1 MTICRRMLRF
11 EIPDMTGV
19 AGRGESPLEERM
31 EPIIKIEHL
40 DKTFSSKEG
49 EVHALKDVSLD
60 IFKGDIFGIIGMSGA
75 GKSTLVRCLNFLE
88 RPTAGNVTV
97 DGRELASLTE
107 KELREARKD
116 IGMIFQHF
124 NLLMQRNVIDNV
136 CFPMEI
142 AGIKKREAR
151 QKAMEYLKV
160 VGLEEKARAYPA
172 QLSGGQKQRVAIAR
186 VLASD
191 PKILLCDEATSA
203 LDPQTTKSILQLLKQ
218 INRDYGITIVVITHE
233 MTVVQEICSHVA
245 IIDHGNLVEHGTVE
259 AIFQAPKSREAR
271 RLIYQGY
278 ERVTE
283 MKGKRCVRIVFS
295 ENSSFEPVI
304 GNMVLAFK
312 TPVNILYANT
322 RDLDGVAK
330 GEMILQ
336 LPEDEV
342 LGDKMIAYLV
352 GAKLSVEELKDYV

>member
-1 MTICRRMLRF
+1 
-11 EIPDMTGV
+11 
-19 AGRGESPLEERM
+19 M
-31 EPIIKIEHL
+31 EPIIKIVHL
-40 DKTFSSKEG
+40 DKTFSQRG
-49 EVHALKDVSLD
+49 AEVHALKDVNLD
-60 IFKGDIFGIIGMSGA
+60 IYKGDIYGIIGMSGA

-88 RPTAGNVTV
+88 RPTGGNVII
-97 DGRELASLTE
+97 DGKDLASLSE

-124 NLLMQRNVIDNV
+124 NLLMQRSVIDNV

-142 AGIKKREAR
+142 AGMKKREAR
-151 QKAMEYLKV
+151 EKAMEYLKI
-160 VGLEEKARAYPA
+160 VGLEEKAKAYPA

-203 LDPQTTKSILQLLKQ
+203 LDPQTTKSILQLLKE
-218 INRDYGITIVVITHE
+218 INQKYGITIVVITHE
-233 MTVVQEICSHVA
+233 MAVVQEICSHVA
-245 IIDHGNLVEHGTVE
+245 IIDHGNLAEHGTVE
-259 AIFQAPKSREAR
+259 EIFQAPKSNEAR
-271 RLIYQGY
+271 RLIYQGF
-278 ERVTE
+278 ERVAE
-283 MKGKRCVRIVFS
+283 MKGRRCVRIVFS

-322 RDLDGVAK
+322 RDLDGVAT

-336 LPEDEV
+336 LPDDKI
-342 LGDKMIAYLV
+342 LGDKMVAYLK
-352 GAKLSVEELKDYV
+352 GAKLAVEELIDYVG

>member
-1 MTICRRMLRF
+1 MRISEDTME
-11 EIPDMTGV
+11 EI
-19 AGRGESPLEERM
+19 M

-40 DKTFSSKEG
+40 DKEFKTKDMD
-49 EVHALKDVSLD
+49 VHALKDVSLD
-60 IFKGDIFGIIGMSGA
+60 IYKGDIYGIIGMSGA

-88 RPTAGNVTV
+88 RPTGGHVYV
-97 DGRELASLTE
+97 DGKDLASLAE
-107 KELREARKD
+107 KQLREERKS

-124 NLLMQRNVIDNV
+124 NLLMQRSVIDNV
-136 CFPMEI
+136 CFPLEI
-142 AGIKKREAR
+142 AGVKKREAR
-151 QKAMEYLKV
+151 EKAMEYLKI
-160 VGLEEKARAYPA
+160 VGLEEKAKAYPA

-203 LDPQTTKSILQLLKQ
+203 LDPQTTKSILQLLKE
-218 INRDYGITIVVITHE
+218 INQKYGITIVVITHE

-245 IIDHGNLVEHGTVE
+245 IIDHGSLVEHGRVE
-259 AIFQAPKSREAR
+259 EIFRSPKSKEAKK
-271 RLIYQGY
+271 LIYQGY
-278 ERVTE
+278 ERVME

-312 TPVNILYANT
+312 TPVNILYADT
-322 RDLDGVAK
+322 KDLDGVAK

-336 LPEDEV
+336 LPEDETV
-342 LGDKMIAYLV
+342 GDKMIDYLKS
-352 GAKLSVEELKDYV
+352 AKLAVEELKDYVG

>member
-1 MTICRRMLRF
+1 
-11 EIPDMTGV
+11 
-19 AGRGESPLEERM
+19 M

-40 DKTFSSKEG
+40 EKEFKLK
-49 EVHALKDVSLD
+49 EMDVHALRDVSLD
-60 IFKGDIFGIIGMSGA
+60 IYKGDIYGIIGMSGA

-88 RPTAGNVTV
+88 RPTAGTVTV
-97 DGRELASLTE
+97 NGKDLAKLSE

-124 NLLMQRNVIDNV
+124 NLLMQRSVIDNV
-136 CFPMEI
+136 CFPLEI
-142 AGIKKREAR
+142 AGMSRAQAR
-151 QKAMEYLKV
+151 KKAMEYLEI
-160 VGLEEKARAYPA
+160 VGLAEKAKAYPV

-203 LDPQTTKSILQLLKQ
+203 LDPQTTKSILQLLKE
-218 INRDYGITIVVITHE
+218 INQKYGITIVVITHE
-233 MTVVQEICSHVA
+233 MAVVQEICTHVA
-245 IIDHGNLVEHGTVE
+245 IIDQGNLAEHGTVE
-259 AIFQAPKSREAR
+259 EIFLAPKSREAK

-278 ERVTE
+278 EKVAET
-283 MKGKRCVRIVFS
+283 KGKRCVRIVFS

-312 TPVNILYANT
+312 SPVNILYANT

-330 GEMILQ
+330 GEMVLQ
-336 LPEDEV
+336 LPEDEE
-342 LGDKMIAYLV
+342 LGRKMIAYLKS
-352 GAKLSVEELKDYV
+352 ARLTVEELEGYVD

>member
-1 MTICRRMLRF
+1 
-11 EIPDMTGV
+11 
-19 AGRGESPLEERM
+19 M
-31 EPIIKIEHL
+31 E
-40 DKTFSSKEG
+40 
-49 EVHALKDVSLD
+49 VQALSDVSLD
-60 IFKGDIFGIIGMSGA
+60 INKGDIYGIIGMSGA

-88 RPTAGNVTV
+88 RPT
-97 DGRELASLTE
+97 DGSVYVEGKDLASLTE
-107 KELREARKD
+107 KQLREERKN

-124 NLLMQRNVIDNV
+124 NLLMQRSVIDNV

-142 AGIKKREAR
+142 AGMKRAEAR
-151 QKAMEYLKV
+151 KKALDYLKI
-160 VGLEEKARAYPA
+160 VGLEEKAQAYPA

-203 LDPQTTKSILQLLKQ
+203 LDPQTTKSILQLLKE
-218 INRDYGITIVVITHE
+218 INQKYGITIVVITHE
-233 MTVVQEICSHVA
+233 MAVVPETCSHVA
-245 IIDHGNLVEHGTVE
+245 IIDKGHLVEHGTVE
-259 AIFQAPKSREAR
+259 EIFQAPKSREAR
-271 RLIYQGY
+271 KLIYQGC
-278 ERVTE
+278 EKVAE
-283 MKGKRCVRIVFS
+283 MKGRRCVRIVFS

-336 LPEDEV
+336 LPEDTIV
-342 LGDKMIAYLV
+342 ADKMIAYLQS
-352 GAKLSVEELKDYV
+352 AKLAVEELKDYV

>member
-1 MTICRRMLRF
+1 
-11 EIPDMTGV
+11 
-19 AGRGESPLEERM
+19 M

-40 DKTFSSKEG
+40 EKEFKLK
-49 EVHALKDVSLD
+49 ETDVHALRDVSLD
-60 IFKGDIFGIIGMSGA
+60 IYKGDIYGIIGMSGA

-88 RPTAGNVTV
+88 RPTAGTVTV
-97 DGRELASLTE
+97 NGKDLAKLSE

-124 NLLMQRNVIDNV
+124 NLLMQRSVIDNV
-136 CFPMEI
+136 CFPLEI
-142 AGIKKREAR
+142 AGMSKAQAR
-151 QKAMEYLKV
+151 KKAMEYLEI
-160 VGLEEKARAYPA
+160 VGLTEKAKAYPV

-203 LDPQTTKSILQLLKQ
+203 LDPQTTKSILQLLKE
-218 INRDYGITIVVITHE
+218 INRKYGITIVVITHE
-233 MTVVQEICSHVA
+233 MAVVQEICTHVA
-245 IIDHGNLVEHGTVE
+245 IIDQGNLAEHGTVE
-259 AIFQAPKSREAR
+259 EIFLAPKSREAK

-278 ERVTE
+278 EKVAE

-312 TPVNILYANT
+312 SPVNILYANT
-322 RDLDGVAK
+322 KDLDGVAK
-330 GEMILQ
+330 GEMVLQ
-336 LPEDEV
+336 LPEDEE
-342 LGDKMIAYLV
+342 LGRKMIAYLKS
-352 GAKLSVEELKDYV
+352 ARLTVEELEGYVE